1 MTEKKLP
8 GRPIGRVAR
17 TITAVMMLKPIDPYQ
32 QSLSP
37 VPNASLP
44 PSLLPPRECRC
55 GACHRR
61 AEPCVAAALLSQSER
76 ERG

>member
-37 VPNASLP
+37 VPHASLP
-44 PSLLPPRECRC
+44 PSSLRGSVAVAPVTAERSRVSLLLC
-55 GACHRR
+55 
-61 AEPCVAAALLSQSER
+61 
-76 ERG
+76 